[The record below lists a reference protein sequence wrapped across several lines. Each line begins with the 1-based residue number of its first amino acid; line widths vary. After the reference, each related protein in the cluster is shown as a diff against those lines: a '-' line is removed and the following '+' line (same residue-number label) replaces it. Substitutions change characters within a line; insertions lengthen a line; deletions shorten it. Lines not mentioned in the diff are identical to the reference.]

1 MNRLPALAAAVLLGA
16 AWPAF
21 ATEVVI
27 QALPEDVP
35 QPARV
40 DPRPP
45 QPSQNA
51 KLADA
56 AEVESRVRSFLD
68 RFVDP
73 DKSPQEMASLFTD
86 DVEFYDQGRVG
97 RDAIA
102 RDVARYARHW
112 PQRRYAVDD
121 VQYIVYDPLTD
132 RAFVAYRINYEV
144 ASSARR
150 ARGQAEYGAVLTDLE
165 QAPKVA
171 WIKERL
177 TRRAAPAAE

>member
-1 MNRLPALAAAVLLGA
+1 MTRLPAFAAAALLCA
-16 AWPAF
+16 PAL

-27 QALPEDVP
+27 QSLPEQAP

-40 DPRPP
+40 DPRPLP
-45 QPSQNA
+45 PSQNA

-56 AEVESRVRSFLD
+56 ADVETRVRSFLD

-73 DKSPQEMASLFTD
+73 DKSPQEMALLFTD

-97 RDAIA
+97 REAIV

-144 ASSARR
+144 ASSARH

-177 TRRAAPAAE
+177 THRGPQAAD